1 METTIMEDQMEK
13 QAEHEMEARMFK
25 SYLRIICS
33 LGKPLNPISPLC
45 PSLSLSRA
53 QADLSDASF

>member
-13 QAEHEMEARMFK
+13 QAEHEMEARIFK
-25 SYLRIICS
+25 SYIRIICS

-45 PSLSLSRA
+45 P
-53 QADLSDASF
+53 